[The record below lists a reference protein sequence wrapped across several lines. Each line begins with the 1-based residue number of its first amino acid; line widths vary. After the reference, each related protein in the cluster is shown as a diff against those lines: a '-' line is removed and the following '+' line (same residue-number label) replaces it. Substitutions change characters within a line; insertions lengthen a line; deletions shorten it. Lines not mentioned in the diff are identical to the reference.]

1 MKKLLSLFL
10 TLCML
15 LSVVSMMAVTVGAD
29 GETADAT
36 ALTPDTA
43 WYDNHKEATDLYIGT
58 AAELLGFSKLIS
70 TQLRANGDNSDLDTV
85 DASMKIFI
93 GKTIHITADIDLNP
107 SWTAGATAPTN
118 VWLADCYRGF
128 TGMIDGGGHTV
139 SGIYL
144 STTVNHTGIF
154 GNARGG
160 TEAAP
165 VGIKN
170 LTVSNSYITS
180 SANILGGL
188 FGAIPWSENEKG
200 RYVLIENVNM
210 EVTVKGGT
218 TQVGGM
224 FGYIAPG
231 NHVTVRNCVLRNRVI
246 DCTGASVGG
255 IVGNYTG
262 GTMEVSNVLMES
274 ELSTTKENNG
284 GMFGDVTGGT
294 VTVTNS
300 YLNNTHTWG
309 ATSDTLRGGG
319 VVGYVAGGTLTVS
332 KTVVASTM
340 QTLNANTR
348 VRPTGGFVGESKGGT
363 TVTIDNSLFCGINN
377 ALNNWNGGFIGRSY
391 GTTKIDKC
399 ISAGILT
406 PAIWTTDF
414 NGSGAIIGRAEVATT
429 EISNCLYTDIYKS
442 MNSKT
447 GPYVLGESLIGAQ
460 SNANV
465 VKTNNHHVTPAQITG
480 LAAAEKLTA
489 AGMTDWTVTTTGL
502 PLPRSIVT
510 TFGATILA
518 KADEAET
525 AVTKLAGYQV
535 SDTTDNKFNLRLV
548 ATLKLPDDNKTVTDG
563 KVSNYTAVGFRV
575 VANYGTETK
584 ETKVRDFESEVIYT
598 AVSAFNKAG
607 TEIRRYTA
615 EELGGDYL
623 FVLPCRN
630 VPANAGTIT
639 MEVTTY
645 YKTADGTVVL
655 GATQVLTVDPAV
667 AELK

>member
-43 WYDNHKEATDLYIGT
+43 WYDNHKEETDLYIGN
-58 AAELLGFSKLIS
+58 AAELLGFSKLLA
-70 TQLRANGDNSDLDTV
+70 TQLLNNKDFD
-85 DASMKIFI
+85 DATAAEKIFV

-107 SWTAGATAPTN
+107 GWTAGATAPTN
-118 VWLADCYRGF
+118 PWLSQNYHGF
-128 TGMIDGGGHTV
+128 TGMIDGGGHTI

-144 STTVNHTGIF
+144 STTANHTGIF

-160 TEAAP
+160 TAENP
-165 VGIKN
+165 VGVRNLAIKN
-170 LTVSNSYITS
+170 SYVTS
-180 SANILGGL
+180 TQNIISGL
-188 FGAIPWSENEKG
+188 FGSVPASEANKN
-200 RYVLIENVNM
+200 RTVLIENVEM
-210 EVTVKGGT
+210 EMTIVGAT
-218 TQVGGM
+218 TEVGSV
-224 FGYIAPG
+224 FGYVTAG
-231 NHVTVRNCVLRNRVI
+231 VQVTVRNCFFRNTIRG
-246 DCTGASVGG
+246 TANKMVGG
-255 IVGNYTG
+255 IIGHCAGVVNLQNNY
-262 GTMEVSNVLMES
+262 V
-274 ELSTTKENNG
+274 
-284 GMFGDVTGGT
+284 
-294 VTVTNS
+294 
-300 YLNNTHTWG
+300 NNTHIWEAITITKKADG
-309 ATSDTLRGGG
+309 TSTTTPGSDVMMGGG
-319 VVGYVAGGTLTVS
+319 VAGVVMAGSLTVRN
-332 KTVVASTM
+332 TVVASTM
-340 QTLNANTR
+340 ETVNANTH
-348 VRPTGGFVGESKGGT
+348 VRPTGGFVGDSKAGT
-363 TVTIDNSLFCGINN
+363 TVTIENSMFCGIDNS
-377 ALNNWNGGFIGRSY
+377 LNNWNGGFIGIVR
-391 GTTKIDKC
+391 GTAKIDKC
-399 ISAGILT
+399 IGAGVLT
-406 PAIWTTDF
+406 PAPWTVDF
-414 NGSGAIIGRAEVATT
+414 NSSGAIIGQAQTNTIEV
-429 EISNCLYTDIYKS
+429 SNCLYTDIYLAVK
-442 MNSKT
+442 
-447 GPYVLGESLIGAQ
+447 GAGYVLAESMVGLKKNGQ
-460 SNANV
+460 DPEEV
-465 VKTNNHHVTPAQITG
+465 KKTNNHHVTPAQITG

-510 TFGATILA
+510 TFGETILA

-525 AVTKLAGYQV
+525 PVTKLAGYQV
-535 SDTTDNKFNLRLV
+535 SDTTDNKFDLRLV

-607 TEIRRYTA
+607 AEIRRYTA

>member
-15 LSVVSMMAVTVGAD
+15 LSVVSVMAVTAGAD
-29 GETADAT
+29 GGTAEAT

-43 WYDNHKEATDLYIGT
+43 WYEDNKEKTDLYIGN
-58 AAELLGFSKLIS
+58 AAELLGLSKLIS
-70 TQLRANGDNSDLDTV
+70 TQLLNNKDFD
-85 DASMKIFI
+85 DATAAEKIFV

-107 SWTAGATAPTN
+107 GWTAGANAPTN
-118 VWLADCYRGF
+118 PWLSQNYHGF
-128 TGMIDGGGHTV
+128 TGMIDGGGHTI

-144 STTVNHTGIF
+144 STTANHTGIF

-160 TEAAP
+160 TEEKP
-165 VGIKN
+165 VGVKN
-170 LTVSNSYITS
+170 LTVKNSYVTS
-180 SANILGGL
+180 SKNIVGGL
-188 FGAIPWSENEKG
+188 FGSIPYREKEVNKS
-200 RYVLIENVNM
+200 RTVLIENVEM
-210 EVTVKGGT
+210 EMTI
-218 TQVGGM
+218 VGATSEVGSA
-224 FGYIAPG
+224 FGY
-231 NHVTVRNCVLRNRVI
+231 VTAGAQVTIRNCVFRNTIRGTTTTMI
-246 DCTGASVGG
+246 GG
-255 IVGNYTG
+255 IIG
-262 GTMEVSNVLMES
+262 
-274 ELSTTKENNG
+274 
-284 GMFGDVTGGT
+284 
-294 VTVTNS
+294 
-300 YLNNTHTWG
+300 HC
-309 ATSDTLRGGG
+309 GG
-319 VVGYVAGGTLTVS
+319 VVNLQNNYVNNMQVWEAIADGNNGTNFSRSGGAVGYVVTGSTLTIRD
-332 KTVVASTM
+332 TVVNSTM
-340 QTLNANTR
+340 ETVNTSIY
-348 VRPTGGFVGESKGGT
+348 VRPVGGFVGESQANS
-363 TVTIDNSLFCGINN
+363 TVTIENSLYCGNTTS
-377 ALNNWNGGFIGRSY
+377 LYNWNGGFIGRSW

-399 ISAGILT
+399 VSAGILT
-406 PAIWTTDF
+406 PSLWTFDF
-414 NGSGAIIGRAEVATT
+414 NGSGAIIGRAEAATT

-442 MNSKT
+442 AVSGK

-465 VKTNNHHVTPAQITG
+465 VKTNNIHVTPAEITG
-480 LAAAEKLTA
+480 LAAAEKLEA
-489 AGMTDWTVTTTGL
+489 AEMTDWTVTTTGL

-510 TFGATILA
+510 TFGKTILA

-525 AVTKLAGYQV
+525 PVTKLAGYQV
-535 SDTTDNKFNLRLV
+535 SDTTDNKFDLRLV

-563 KVSNYTAVGFRV
+563 KVSDYTAVGFRV

-584 ETKVRDFESEVIYT
+584 VKDFESEVIYT

-607 TEIRRYTA
+607 AEIRRYTA

-630 VPANAGTIT
+630 VPADAGTIT